1 MTKHK
6 IYMEELI
13 YPLPA
18 DKKVESLLG
27 SKFRCSIK
35 VLPGGAKSSDHIKFI
50 RLSLLITTV

>member
-1 MTKHK
+1 
-6 IYMEELI
+6 MEELI

-50 RLSLLITTV
+50 RLSLLTTTV